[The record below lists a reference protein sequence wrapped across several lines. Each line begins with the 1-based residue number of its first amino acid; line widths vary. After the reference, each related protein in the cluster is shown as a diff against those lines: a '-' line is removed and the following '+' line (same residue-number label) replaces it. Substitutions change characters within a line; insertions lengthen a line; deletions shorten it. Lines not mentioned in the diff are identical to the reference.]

1 MKSPDPGAPGLVS
14 VIVPAYGHE
23 AFVAAALDSVAAQTH
38 AAVELIVID
47 DCSKDATF
55 ARIEEWVAASGARDR
70 FARLVVRRNETNL
83 GAHGALNL
91 GLELA
96 RGTYVSLLNSDD
108 MYDPERLAVLV
119 AAARRTGG
127 EFLFSGVKVVD
138 ARGDRLTGPGLPSQ
152 IEFMADY
159 VDAFPSVSYALL
171 GRNVA
176 VSTGNFFFTRD
187 LARRVGG
194 FSSLKYC
201 HDWDFILRASL
212 LTEPV
217 LAPRPL
223 YLYRVHGAN
232 TFAALKR
239 EEILEPE
246 FLRHQFF
253 QSGKAGLARNPL
265 AAVPVNWPDFFDF
278 FASSDGSVGW
288 ANHVAGGDRI
298 RIGEVLR
305 RLAEAG
311 AA

>member
-1 MKSPDPGAPGLVS
+1 MRSCRRPGGDLVS

-23 AFVAAALDSVAAQTH
+23 AYVTAALDSVAAQTH

-55 ARIEEWVAASGARDR
+55 ERITDWAAAPERASR
-70 FARLVVRRNETNL
+70 FVRVVVRRNEKNL
-83 GAHGALNL
+83 GAHGTLNL

-108 MYDPERLAVLV
+108 MYDPARLATLV
-119 AAARRTGG
+119 ATARGAGG
-127 EFLFSGVKVVD
+127 EFLFSGVRVVD
-138 ARGDRLTGPGLPSQ
+138 ETGQRLLGSELAAR
-152 IEFMADY
+152 IEFMTDY
-159 VDAFPSVSYALL
+159 AATFPSVSYALL

-187 LARRVGG
+187 LAWRVGP

-201 HDWDFILRASL
+201 HDWEFILRASL

-217 LAPRPL
+217 LTPEPL

-246 FLRHQFF
+246 FLRHEFF
-253 QSGKAGLARNPL
+253 QAGKLGKAVNPL
-265 AAVPVNWPDFFDF
+265 AAVPGNWPGFFDF

-288 ANHVAGGDRI
+288 ANYVAGGDRI

-305 RLAEAG
+305 RLHEAG